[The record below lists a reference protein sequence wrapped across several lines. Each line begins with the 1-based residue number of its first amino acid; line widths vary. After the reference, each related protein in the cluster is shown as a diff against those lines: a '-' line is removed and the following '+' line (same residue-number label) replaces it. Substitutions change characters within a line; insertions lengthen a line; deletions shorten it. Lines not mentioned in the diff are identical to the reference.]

1 MSGTV
6 KTEKRQDRTGEGKGQ
21 DNKKVGTRKGH
32 VSRIKPGQRENRKMN
47 SDKYWDNEK
56 NKGRKRNDE
65 LEQGHEN
72 DRE

>member
-1 MSGTV
+1 
-6 KTEKRQDRTGEGKGQ
+6 
-21 DNKKVGTRKGH
+21 
-32 VSRIKPGQRENRKMN
+32 VSRVKQWQRENRKMN
-47 SDKYWDNEK
+47 SDKYGDNEK